1 MVEFGYA
8 SKYNPVGWKATIPD
22 TPDVVDAIGC
32 VGDSLVYFVYDKESG
47 EYVCKIGSVKTPS
60 QVWAAMPNGGSYSAH
75 APTYCFNILNSCALR
90 LRYVS
95 GSTYY
100 LWLEQSG
107 DAAFVIEAVLPPT
120 IGSADPYAGY
130 TARLYTAATT
140 GPATYTYL
148 ARHLNDAGDPI
159 NTSYAVTIPATGR
172 NIAVTTG
179 NTNGITYAADE
190 SYSPTG
196 WPPTGWPIESFNG
209 LLASGYTK
217 FLIALTNSRFT
228 GLVKW
233 PSDSGLYDGGG
244 HEVQFVVA
252 LNVTPV
258 ENVTWS
264 EPLQY
269 NNINTGWKTYSCRG
283 FQLTSAEIRAY
294 RGAEYVV
301 VKDLSIMTRPGYGDT
316 VYLPIT
322 TDTVNYGSAGVIN
335 RIRNTNTNFFGRY
348 GVAAWYNQQSSTE
361 DIIILGCDTL
371 HTATY
376 TWNASTSHW
385 DSQSGTTYQQ
395 GYVGAYM
402 DFAGKKY
409 GTLAVDFKDMAV
421 IECQSSMVSNYS
433 DLATYMPAGFYY
445 FPHYGSGVYDGYK
458 LHLYKD
464 CDPTKY
470 IGYPIVLNSE
480 VMWGYPQYVKYVDP
494 ESGDTRH
501 RYSIKLQAS
510 ILNLTFDET
519 FSNLIEIATK
529 PFKIVYSDGSQDSMS
544 RAWTAF
550 ADITGKG
557 MFSKE
562 LVTAGAT
569 ILDVY

>member
-32 VGDSLVYFVYDKESG
+32 VGDSLVYFVYDIESR
-47 EYVCKIGSVKTPS
+47 EFVCKIGSVKTPS
-60 QVWAAMPNGGSYSAH
+60 QVWAAMPNGGSYTGHEA
-75 APTYCFNILNSCALR
+75 ANCFNILNSCALR

-95 GSTYY
+95 GSTTYY

-107 DAAFVIEAVLPPT
+107 NAAFVIEAVLPPT
-120 IGSADPYAGY
+120 IGSADPYGGY
-130 TARLYTAATT
+130 TGRLYAASPT
-140 GPATYTYL
+140 GPAAYTYL
-148 ARHLNDAGDPI
+148 ARHLNDANDPT

-172 NIAVTTG
+172 NIAVTPG

-196 WPPTGWPIESFNG
+196 WAIATFNG
-209 LLASGYTK
+209 LLAAGYTK
-217 FLIALTNSRFT
+217 FLVSLTSYKFT

-233 PSDSGLYDGGG
+233 PSDPGLYDGGG

-258 ENVTWS
+258 GNVTWY
-264 EPLQY
+264 EPLQV
-269 NNINTGWKTYSCRG
+269 NNIDTEWRTYSYRG

-301 VKDLSIMTRPGYGDT
+301 VKDLSIMTRSGCGDT

-322 TDTVNYGSAGVIN
+322 TDTVSYDSAQVSNKIT
-335 RIRNTNTNFFGRY
+335 NTNTNFFGRY
-348 GVAAWYNQQSSTE
+348 GVAAWRNLNYLAE
-361 DIIILGCDTL
+361 YGDILISGI
-371 HTATY
+371 APFVAYTY

-385 DSQSGTTYQQ
+385 DLQPGTTYQQ
-395 GYVGAYM
+395 GYVTAYM
-402 DFAGKKY
+402 DFAGEKY

-421 IECQSSMVSNYS
+421 IECQASTVSNYS

-445 FPHYGSGVYDGYK
+445 FPHYGAGVYDGYK

-480 VMWGYPQYVKYVDP
+480 VTWWGYPQYVKYVDP

-501 RYSIKLQAS
+501 RYSLKIQAS
-510 ILNLTFDET
+510 IVNLTFDET

-544 RAWTAF
+544 RTWVAF

>member
-32 VGDSLVYFVYDKESG
+32 VGDSLVYFVYDEESG

-75 APTYCFNILNSCALR
+75 APTYCFNILNGCALR

-130 TARLYTAATT
+130 TARLYAAAAT
-140 GPATYTYL
+140 GPAAYTYL
-148 ARHLNDAGDPI
+148 ARHLNDANDPT

-172 NIAVTTG
+172 NIAVATG
-179 NTNGITYAADE
+179 NTNGIIYAADE
-190 SYSPTG
+190 SYSY
-196 WPPTGWPIESFNG
+196 WGWPIGSFNG

-233 PSDSGLYDGGG
+233 PSDPGLYDGGG

-258 ENVTWS
+258 GNVTWS
-264 EPLQY
+264 SPLQP
-269 NNINTGWKTYSCRG
+269 NNINTEWRTYSCRG
-283 FQLTSAEIRAY
+283 VQLTSAEIRAY

-322 TDTVNYGSAGVIN
+322 EDTVSYGSAKVSNYIT
-335 RIRNTNTNFFGRY
+335 NTNTNFFGRY
-348 GVAAWYNQQSSTE
+348 GVAAWYNQNSLAGYG
-361 DIIILGCDTL
+361 DIQILGCNAL
-371 HTATY
+371 NTATY

-385 DSQSGTTYQQ
+385 DSQSGPTYPM
-395 GYVGAYM
+395 GYVEAYM

-421 IECQSSMVSNYS
+421 IECQSSTVSNYS
-433 DLATYMPAGFYY
+433 DVATYMPAGFYY
-445 FPHYGSGVYDGYK
+445 FPHYGAGVYDGYK

-501 RYSIKLQAS
+501 RYSLKLQAS
-510 ILNLTFDET
+510 ILNLTFNET

>member
-32 VGDSLVYFVYDKESG
+32 VGDSLVYFVYDEESR

-75 APTYCFNILNSCALR
+75 APTYCFNILNGCALR

-130 TARLYTAATT
+130 TARLYAAATT
-140 GPATYTYL
+140 GPAAYTYL
-148 ARHLNDAGDPI
+148 ARHLNDANAPI

-172 NIAVTTG
+172 NIAVATG

-190 SYSPTG
+190 SYNSILNLNVLVG
-196 WPPTGWPIESFNG
+196 V
-209 LLASGYTK
+209 LASGYTK
-217 FLIALTNSRFT
+217 LLTALTNSRFT

-233 PSDSGLYDGGG
+233 PSDPGLYDGGG

-252 LNVTPV
+252 LNITPV
-258 ENVTWS
+258 GTVTWYS
-264 EPLQY
+264 PLQVY
-269 NNINTGWKTYSCRG
+269 NIDTEWRTYSCRG

-301 VKDLSIMTRPGYGDT
+301 VKNLSIMTRSGYGDT

-322 TDTVNYGSAGVIN
+322 TDTVGYGSAQISNKIVN
-335 RIRNTNTNFFGRY
+335 RNTNFFGRY
-348 GVAAWYNQQSSTE
+348 GVAAWSCSSDYGE
-361 DIIILGCDTL
+361 IQIVGCDTL
-371 HTATY
+371 YTATY
-376 TWNASTSHW
+376 TWNASMSKW
-385 DSQSGTTYQQ
+385 DSHSGTIYKQ
-395 GYVGAYM
+395 GWVGAYM
-402 DFAGKKY
+402 DFAGIKY

-421 IECQSSMVSNYS
+421 IECQTSTVSNYS

-501 RYSIKLQAS
+501 RYSLKLQAS

>member
-32 VGDSLVYFVYDKESG
+32 VGDSLVYFVYDEESR

-75 APTYCFNILNSCALR
+75 APAYCFNILNSCALR

-148 ARHLNDAGDPI
+148 TMHLNDAGDPI
-159 NTSYAVTIPATGR
+159 NTSYTVTIPATGR
-172 NIAVTTG
+172 NIAVATG

-190 SYSPTG
+190 IYSAAG
-196 WPPTGWPIESFNG
+196 WEISTFNG
-209 LLASGYTK
+209 LLASGYTT
-217 FLIALTNSRFT
+217 FLIALTNYRFT

-233 PSDSGLYDGGG
+233 PSDPGLYDGGG

-258 ENVTWS
+258 ETVTWS
-264 EPLQY
+264 SPLQVY
-269 NNINTGWKTYSCRG
+269 NINTEWRTYSCRG

-301 VKDLSIMTRPGYGDT
+301 VKDLSIMTRPERGDT

-322 TDTVNYGSAGVIN
+322 TDTVSYGSAQISN
-335 RIRNTNTNFFGRY
+335 KIENTNTNFFGRY
-348 GVAAWYNQQSSTE
+348 GVAAWNNLNYLAGYG
-361 DIIILGCDTL
+361 DIQIVGCDTL
-371 HTATY
+371 NTATY
-376 TWNASTSHW
+376 TWNASTSKW
-385 DSQSGTTYQQ
+385 DMQPGTSYQQ
-395 GYVGAYM
+395 GWVGAYV
-402 DFAGKKY
+402 DFAGEKY

-421 IECQSSMVSNYS
+421 IECQSSTVSNYS

-445 FPHYGSGVYDGYK
+445 FPHYGSGVYDGDK

-470 IGYPIVLNSE
+470 IGYPIVLNSA

-501 RYSIKLQAS
+501 RYSLKLQAS
-510 ILNLTFDET
+510 ILNLTFNET

>member
-1 MVEFGYA
+1 MVKFGYA

-32 VGDSLVYFVYDKESG
+32 VGDSLVYFVYDEESR
-47 EYVCKIGSVKTPS
+47 EYVCKIGAVKTPS
-60 QVWAAMPNGGSYSAH
+60 QVWAAMPNGGSYPSH
-75 APTYCFNILNSCALR
+75 ATAYCFNILNGCALR
-90 LRYVS
+90 LKYVVS

-100 LWLEQSG
+100 LWLKQSG
-107 DAAFVIEAVLPPT
+107 DAAFVIEAVLPST

-130 TARLYTAATT
+130 PARLYAASTT

-148 ARHLNDAGDPI
+148 YMHLNDANDPR
-159 NTSYAVTIPATGR
+159 NTSYTVTIPATGR
-172 NIAVTTG
+172 NIAVATG

-190 SYSPTG
+190 SYSTSG
-196 WPPTGWPIESFNG
+196 GPIG
-209 LLASGYTK
+209 LLASGHTK
-217 FLIALTNSRFT
+217 FLMPLTGSRFT

-233 PSDSGLYDGGG
+233 PSDPGLYDGGG

-252 LNVTPV
+252 LNITPV
-258 ENVTWS
+258 GTVTWS
-264 EPLQY
+264 TPLQVY
-269 NNINTGWKTYSCRG
+269 NIDTEWRTYSCRG

-301 VKDLSIMTRPGYGDT
+301 VKDLSIMTRQGYGDT
-316 VYLPIT
+316 VYIPIT
-322 TDTVNYGSAGVIN
+322 GGSYGSAQISNKITN
-335 RIRNTNTNFFGRY
+335 RNTNFFGRY
-348 GVAAWYNQQSSTE
+348 GVVAWNNLNYLAGHG
-361 DIIILGCDTL
+361 DIQVVGMDQFF
-371 HTATY
+371 TATY
-376 TWNASTSHW
+376 TWNASTSSW
-385 DSQSGTTYQQ
+385 VSQPAIPYQQ
-395 GYVGAYM
+395 GWVGAYM
-402 DFAGKKY
+402 DFAGEKY

-421 IECQSSMVSNYS
+421 IECQSSTVSNYS

-445 FPHYGSGVYDGYK
+445 FPHYGAGVYDGYK

-480 VMWGYPQYVKYVDP
+480 VVWGYPQYVKYVDP

-501 RYSIKLQAS
+501 RYSLKLKAS

>member
-32 VGDSLVYFVYDKESG
+32 VGDSLVYFVYDIESG

-140 GPATYTYL
+140 GPTTYTYL
-148 ARHLNDAGDPI
+148 GRHLNDAGNPT

-172 NIAVTTG
+172 NIAVATG

-190 SYSPTG
+190 SYSPAG
-196 WPPTGWPIESFNG
+196 WAISTFNG

-217 FLIALTNSRFT
+217 FLTALTNYRFT

-258 ENVTWS
+258 GNVTWS
-264 EPLQY
+264 TPLQY
-269 NNINTGWKTYSCRG
+269 SNINTEWRTYSCRG
-283 FQLTSAEIRAY
+283 FKLTSAEIRAY

-301 VKDLSIMTRPGYGDT
+301 VKDLSIMTRSGRGDT

-322 TDTVNYGSAGVIN
+322 TDTVSYGSAQFSN
-335 RIRNTNTNFFGRY
+335 RIKNTNTNFFGRY
-348 GVAAWYNQQSSTE
+348 GVAAWYNNDYLAE
-361 DIIILGCDTL
+361 YGDIQISGCDTL
-371 HTATY
+371 STATY

-385 DSQSGTTYQQ
+385 DLQPGTTYQQ
-395 GYVGAYM
+395 GYVAAYM
-402 DFAGKKY
+402 DFAGEKY

-421 IECQSSMVSNYS
+421 IECQASTVSNYS

-445 FPHYGSGVYDGYK
+445 FPHYGAGVYDGYK

-464 CDPTKY
+464 CDPTNY

-501 RYSIKLQAS
+501 RYSLKLQAS

-519 FSNLIEIATK
+519 FSNLIKIVTK

>member
-32 VGDSLVYFVYDKESG
+32 VGDSLVYFVYDEESR

-75 APTYCFNILNSCALR
+75 APTYCFNILNGCALR

-130 TARLYTAATT
+130 TARLYAAAPT
-140 GPATYTYL
+140 GPAAYTYL
-148 ARHLNDAGDPI
+148 ARHLNDAGAPI

-172 NIAVTTG
+172 NIAVATG

-190 SYSPTG
+190 NYNTTG
-196 WPPTGWPIESFNG
+196 SIGA
-209 LLASGYTK
+209 LASGYTK
-217 FLIALTNSRFT
+217 LLMALTNSRFT

-233 PSDSGLYDGGG
+233 PSDPGLYDGGG

-258 ENVTWS
+258 DTVTWYS
-264 EPLQY
+264 PLQY
-269 NNINTGWKTYSCRG
+269 NNIDTEWRTYSCRG

-301 VKDLSIMTRPGYGDT
+301 VKDLSIMTRSGYGAT

-322 TDTVNYGSAGVIN
+322 EDTVPWGSAGISNKIVN
-335 RIRNTNTNFFGRY
+335 QNTNFFGRY
-348 GVAAWYNQQSSTE
+348 GVAAWGNGNYLAGHG
-361 DIIILGCDTL
+361 DIQVVGID
-371 HTATY
+371 AFVAETY
-376 TWNASTSHW
+376 AWNATTSRW
-385 DSQSGTTYQQ
+385 YTQSYTTYQQ
-395 GYVGAYM
+395 GWVGAYM
-402 DFAGKKY
+402 DFAGQKY

-421 IECQSSMVSNYS
+421 IECQSSTVSNYS

-445 FPHYGSGVYDGYK
+445 FPHYGAGVYDGDK

-470 IGYPIVLNSE
+470 IGYPIVLNSA

-494 ESGDTRH
+494 DSGDTRH
-501 RYSIKLQAS
+501 RYSLKLQAS